1 MGQSLPFFPCRYGLR
16 NGRFTPVSDHSAD
29 IAPVNFDVRFT
40 PESGHSP
47 TRSGCL
53 LWADF
58 VAEVAITGALRL
70 RERVETITC
79 YRLIGSERLA

>member
-1 MGQSLPFFPCRYGLR
+1 M
-16 NGRFTPVSDHSAD
+16 
-29 IAPVNFDVRFT
+29 
-40 PESGHSP
+40 SP
-47 TRSGCL
+47 L
-53 LWADF
+53 VADF

>member
-1 MGQSLPFFPCRYGLR
+1 MSL
-16 NGRFTPVSDHSAD
+16 
-29 IAPVNFDVRFT
+29 
-40 PESGHSP
+40 
-47 TRSGCL
+47 L
-53 LWADF
+53 LADF

>member
-1 MGQSLPFFPCRYGLR
+1 MARSNC
-16 NGRFTPVSDHSAD
+16 
-29 IAPVNFDVRFT
+29 DVRFT
-40 PESGHSP
+40 PESGHPSAQSKCP
-47 TRSGCL
+47 